1 MDKDLYDASLNAL
14 KICMALKEGEKFLV
28 VCDEPEREIGLALF
42 QASQDLGAESVFVE
56 IPKMKVNGEE
66 PPEVV
71 SRLMTQM
78 DAVICPTSRSLTHT
92 DARRNACAANARV
105 ATMPGIQ
112 YETMIRGMSAD
123 YNRIAVLSDKITEIL
138 TNGKMARLTTAKGT
152 DMIMPI
158 DGIEAISS
166 RGLVINPGT
175 YGNLPSGEAFLMPVE
190 NRSEGIFVVDASMA
204 SIGKTDQDNIIIT
217 VEKGMATKIEGGPNA
232 EKLAKILDDVGPEA
246 RNIAELGV
254 GTNYKA
260 EICGH
265 ILEDE
270 KVLGTAHIAVGNNVS
285 MGGTVNVKLH
295 IDGVMFEP
303 TLFID
308 DIQILDKGKMLIG

>member
-14 KICMALKEGEKFLV
+14 KICMALKESEKFLV

-138 TNGKMARLTTAKGT
+138 TNGKMAHLTTAKGT

-158 DGIEAISS
+158 NGIEAISS
-166 RGLVINPGT
+166 RGLVINDEKKKSREEKIT
-175 YGNLPSGEAFLMPVE
+175 ITKAVTIIVFFLMVAIL
-190 NRSEGIFVVDASMA
+190 SWIY
-204 SIGKTDQDNIIIT
+204 SISRTMLHHPI
-217 VEKGMATKIEGGPNA
+217 VATPTWIGS
-232 EKLAKILDDVGPEA
+232 
-246 RNIAELGV
+246 
-254 GTNYKA
+254 
-260 EICGH
+260 
-265 ILEDE
+265 
-270 KVLGTAHIAVGNNVS
+270 NVS
-285 MGGTVNVKLH
+285 ASDVSKSTWV
-295 IDGVMFEP
+295 
-303 TLFID
+303 
-308 DIQILDKGKMLIG
+308 